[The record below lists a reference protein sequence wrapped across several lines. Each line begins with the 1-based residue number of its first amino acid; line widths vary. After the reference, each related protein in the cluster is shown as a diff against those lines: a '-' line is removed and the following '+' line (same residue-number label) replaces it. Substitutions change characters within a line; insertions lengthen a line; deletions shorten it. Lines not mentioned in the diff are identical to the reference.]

1 LVQEPRSVSAVYPP
15 EFRRGLVSSVKLG
28 ARGAGELGVG
38 KESLRCGSGMTSSIA
53 VSATMAERDELQRLP
68 NHEQERETLKRAV
81 TLFVRETRSA
91 LTLAADR
98 GAAAARHGDLAARP
112 DASRWGDPQRRAE

>member
-1 LVQEPRSVSAVYPP
+1 MWLRHDQLD
-15 EFRRGLVSSVKLG
+15 RGERDDGG
-28 ARGAGELGVG
+28 AR
-38 KESLRCGSGMTSSIA
+38 R
-53 VSATMAERDELQRLP
+53 AEAAAY
-68 NHEQERETLKRAV
+68 HEQERETLKRAV

-91 LTLAADR
+91 LTLPADR